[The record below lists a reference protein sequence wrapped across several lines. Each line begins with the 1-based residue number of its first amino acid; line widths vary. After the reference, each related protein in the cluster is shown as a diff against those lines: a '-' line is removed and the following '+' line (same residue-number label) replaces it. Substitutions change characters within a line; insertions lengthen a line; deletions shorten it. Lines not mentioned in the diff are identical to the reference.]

1 MIGTRTWWLKQG
13 SLILTTLGAFLTLA
27 GLYGFWARPGLRAAG
42 VLVVGIAVTVVGGV
56 TWRRLANQDSVEK
69 LEEAIYGSEY

>member
-13 SLILTTLGAFLTLA
+13 GLILTTLGAFLTLA
-27 GLYGFWARPGLRAAG
+27 GLYGFWAQPGLRAAG
-42 VLVVGIAVTVVGGV
+42 VLVVGLAVTVVGGV

>member
-27 GLYGFWARPGLRAAG
+27 GFYGFWARPELRAAG
-42 VLVVGIAVTVVGGV
+42 VLAVGIAVTVVGGV

>member
-13 SLILTTLGAFLTLA
+13 GLILTTLGAFLTLA
-27 GLYGFWARPGLRAAG
+27 GLYGFWAQPGPRAAAL
-42 VLVVGIAVTVVGGV
+42 LVVGLAVTVVGGV
-56 TWRRLANQDSVEK
+56 AWRRLANQDSVEK